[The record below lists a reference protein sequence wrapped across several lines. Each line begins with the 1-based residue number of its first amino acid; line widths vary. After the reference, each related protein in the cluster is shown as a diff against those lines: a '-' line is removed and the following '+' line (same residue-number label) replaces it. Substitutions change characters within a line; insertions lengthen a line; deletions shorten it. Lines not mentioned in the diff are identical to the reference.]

1 MTEMNKAQRRLK
13 YGISS
18 AVGILIVA
26 GILIALNVISSRL
39 FVRADL
45 TEQREFTVSPA
56 TRQILREL
64 DDVVSI
70 KVFFTRKLPPQLATL
85 RQQIEDLLKEY
96 RVYSGGKVQVR
107 IYDPNVEPERAQ
119 EAQSMGIAQVQMNLL
134 EKDQFQVTNVFM
146 GLGVQFGD
154 KVETIPFIQDASTL
168 EYDLTSALL
177 KVTRDEQKTLGFLSG
192 NQERTLDRDLE
203 GIRTELARQ
212 YEVRPV
218 DLAAGRTAVSEE
230 INTLIVAGSRS
241 VPERI
246 RYEIDQ
252 YIMRGGRVLFLLDSV
267 TMNEQAGLSAI
278 GSASGFEDLLA
289 SYGVGIKNSL
299 VLDARNSTASFSQGF
314 MAFMVP
320 YPFWPKVVRPDL
332 DAQNPITSR
341 LESLTLP
348 WAAPLDVRVAVAQP
362 SGSPR
367 EPAQPSPQ
375 PEVVASILARTSD
388 RAWIQSGR
396 YDLNPQS
403 LMMTRPQVTGEQFP
417 LAVALTGKFRSH
429 YADKTP
435 PPKPGDEG
443 AAVGE
448 TPLQESPL
456 TQVIVVGNSQF
467 MTNMFLRNFPENALF
482 LQNAVDWMT
491 LGNELISIRSRGA
504 TARPVRELSDGA
516 RTGVKILLTAGVP
529 ILVILA
535 GLLRTAVRR
544 RRRQLLADEFRPAS

>member
-18 AVGILIVA
+18 AAGILIVA
-26 GILIALNVISSRL
+26 GILVALNAISSRL

-45 TEQREFTVSPA
+45 TEQKEFTVSPA
-56 TRQILREL
+56 TKQILREL

-107 IYDPNVEPERAQ
+107 IFDPNVEPERAQ

-134 EKDQFQVTNVFM
+134 EKDQFQVTNVYM
-146 GLGVQFGD
+146 GLGIQYGD

-177 KVTRDEQKTLGFLSG
+177 KATRDEQKTLGFLTG

-203 GIRTELARQ
+203 GIRAELAKQ

-218 DLAAGRTAVSEE
+218 DLAAGRTAVSEQ
-230 INTLIVAGSRS
+230 ISTLIIAGSRS
-241 VPERI
+241 VPERV
-246 RYEIDQ
+246 RYEVDQ
-252 YIMRGGRVLFLLDSV
+252 FLMRGGRVIFLLDSV
-267 TMNEQAGLSAI
+267 TMNEQMGLSAV
-278 GSASGFEDLLA
+278 GSASGFEDLLS
-289 SYGVGIKNSL
+289 SYGVGIKSSL

-332 DAQNPITSR
+332 DPQNPITSR

-348 WAAPLDVRVAVAQP
+348 WAAPLDVRLAVAQG
-362 SGSPR
+362 SGAV
-367 EPAQPSPQ
+367 EQPAQPSPQ
-375 PEVVASILARTSD
+375 PEVTATILARSSD
-388 RAWIQSGR
+388 KAWTQSGR

-403 LMMTRPQVTGEQFP
+403 IFNARPQTTGERYP
-417 LAVALTGKFRSH
+417 LAVALTGKFRSA
-429 YADKTP
+429 YADKAP

-443 AAVGE
+443 MAAGE
-448 TPLQESPL
+448 TPLAESPL

-482 LQNAVDWMT
+482 LQNAIDWMT
-491 LGNELISIRSRGA
+491 LGTELISIRSRGA
-504 TARPVRELSDGA
+504 TARPVREMSDGA
-516 RTGVKILLTAGVP
+516 RTAVKIALTAGIPV
-529 ILVILA
+529 LVIVA
-535 GLLRTAVRR
+535 GLVRMAVRR
-544 RRRQLLADEFRPAS
+544 RRRIALADEFRPAS